1 MKTQSQNLPQKDPL
15 PKEKKELIDLIDQ
28 VKNRVTKFLKQN
40 SEVIEN
46 YTFICPESE
55 DKNKPSTSASF
66 S

>member
-1 MKTQSQNLPQKDPL
+1 MKTQSQKKKKKDPL

-46 YTFICPESE
+46 YTFICQMV
-55 DKNKPSTSASF
+55 
-66 S
+66 